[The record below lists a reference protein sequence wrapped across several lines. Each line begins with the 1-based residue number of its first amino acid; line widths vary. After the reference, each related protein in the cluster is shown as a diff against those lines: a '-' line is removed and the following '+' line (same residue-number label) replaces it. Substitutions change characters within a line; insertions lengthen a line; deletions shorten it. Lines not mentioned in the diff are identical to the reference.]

1 MKKVVSL
8 LLCALML
15 VGALASCTTLEEGTD
30 GMIIDVYMTTELYDF
45 DPARNFNDDAMVK
58 ILDLIYEGLTDLDED
73 GKWKKALIKDY
84 TFSGSDGKG
93 YSLLITLNATKWT
106 DGRTV
111 QAQDFVYAWKRIL
124 DPDFK
129 CEAASLLYDIR
140 NAYEVKMGDMSIDDL
155 GVAAVDTYVLRI
167 DFDYKIDL
175 DAFMTTL
182 ASPALVPLREDIVT
196 RDVNWGTQSSTLV
209 TNGPFAIKELTKG
222 EILRLDRSGYYYLDT
237 TKEDEPQD
245 KYVIPYRLATNYSYG
260 DASAQLAKFEAGE
273 LFYVGEIPLSS
284 RAAYANEATVTDEMS
299 THTYFFNTNN
309 ALFSDARVR
318 RALSMALDREE
329 IVRIV
334 TFAKAATGL
343 IPGKVFDATAK
354 KEFRQVGG
362 NLISTTADVAG
373 AQALLNEA
381 GVKSGAFTIT
391 IRPNEVDRAVAEY
404 VRGVWSSLG
413 FTVTVEE
420 AQAQKIAGYEKAY
433 EDVFATKYTNGDFD
447 VIAVDYQMLSPYAF
461 GALASFAASFSGNG
475 VDMNSETYDLFGH
488 VSGYNSEAYNALI
501 ASAYEAKDAAA
512 RTELLHQ
519 AETMLME
526 DMPVVP
532 LFFMQD
538 AYLIHDDLSGYGT
551 SYFASREFKRM
562 KLKDYVKYL
571 PAEETEAA
579 AE

>member
-182 ASPALVPLREDIVT
+182 ASPALVP
-196 RDVNWGTQSSTLV
+196 
-209 TNGPFAIKELTKG
+209 P
-222 EILRLDRSGYYYLDT
+222 
-237 TKEDEPQD
+237 
-245 KYVIPYRLATNYSYG
+245 
-260 DASAQLAKFEAGE
+260 
-273 LFYVGEIPLSS
+273 
-284 RAAYANEATVTDEMS
+284 
-299 THTYFFNTNN
+299 
-309 ALFSDARVR
+309 
-318 RALSMALDREE
+318 
-329 IVRIV
+329 
-334 TFAKAATGL
+334 
-343 IPGKVFDATAK
+343 
-354 KEFRQVGG
+354 
-362 NLISTTADVAG
+362 
-373 AQALLNEA
+373 
-381 GVKSGAFTIT
+381 
-391 IRPNEVDRAVAEY
+391 
-404 VRGVWSSLG
+404 
-413 FTVTVEE
+413 
-420 AQAQKIAGYEKAY
+420 
-433 EDVFATKYTNGDFD
+433 
-447 VIAVDYQMLSPYAF
+447 
-461 GALASFAASFSGNG
+461 
-475 VDMNSETYDLFGH
+475 
-488 VSGYNSEAYNALI
+488 
-501 ASAYEAKDAAA
+501 
-512 RTELLHQ
+512 
-519 AETMLME
+519 
-526 DMPVVP
+526 
-532 LFFMQD
+532 
-538 AYLIHDDLSGYGT
+538 
-551 SYFASREFKRM
+551 
-562 KLKDYVKYL
+562 
-571 PAEETEAA
+571 
-579 AE
+579 